1 MRLSELLKPEMILIK
16 PACSSK
22 DELVSKLVDRIY
34 EKNGGFTYPREDVL
48 KAIFIREKIG
58 GTMLPS
64 GLSIPHARLKD
75 FDGFF
80 LALGIPSEPLPYEG
94 QHVRLMAVMVSS
106 QSGGEYYLPTLAA
119 LTKLTRE
126 KEFLMRMHNAVN
138 PKEVIS
144 IIKERDPE
152 LI

>member
-16 PACSSK
+16 PTCSSK
-22 DELVSKLVDRIY
+22 DDLVSKLVDLIY
-34 EKNGGFTYPREDVL
+34 DKNGGFTYPREDVL
-48 KAIFIREKIG
+48 RAISLREKIG

-80 LALGIPSEPLPYEG
+80 VAMGIPAEPLPYEG
-94 QHVRLMAVMVSS
+94 HHVRLMAVMISS

-126 KEFLMRMHNAVN
+126 REFLTRLSNAEN
-138 PKEVIS
+138 PEEIIS

-152 LI
+152 LV